1 MFKSRKKLKIFIL
14 ITFIAIFSLFIFGG
28 NIKNS
33 IKSSLNDNN
42 VIKYKFFKDL
52 IKVVSDPR
60 YIMNDYNVNFLP
72 KTQFLELDSYKFK
85 INKEAK
91 YPHFV
96 ETVGENILIISNDLN
111 FYIKNIKDINFE
123 DKNLQFKKINN
134 KLQNLGIKDILDSK
148 FYDKKLYISYKK
160 IINENCTS
168 VAVASAIFNLEKLEF
183 EELFSLDECAKGN
196 LWGGAIDIYK
206 TTGSLGLLLST
217 SDVLRSRDEDT
228 SKSRDN
234 RAQENSSFFNKIL
247 FYDLNTSKLEIFSK
261 GHRNPGSVFVDQ
273 NVILS
278 TEHGPRGGDEINLIK
293 KDGNYGWPTSSYGDL
308 YFSKKKSP
316 YYKKSHKKYDFIE
329 PIYSYV
335 PSIGISAITKVP
347 NNFDE
352 YWEDNYLIAS
362 LYGNSIYRVKF
373 DNDYSK
379 ILFSEKIFIGE
390 RIRDIKIHKN
400 FIILTFER
408 GLDLGILKK
417 KIN

>member
-1 MFKSRKKLKIFIL
+1 MG
-14 ITFIAIFSLFIFGG
+14 SLF
-28 NIKNS
+28 
-33 IKSSLNDNN
+33 
-42 VIKYKFFKDL
+42 
-52 IKVVSDPR
+52 
-60 YIMNDYNVNFLP
+60 
-72 KTQFLELDSYKFK
+72 KT
-85 INKEAK
+85 
-91 YPHFV
+91 
-96 ETVGENILIISNDLN
+96 
-111 FYIKNIKDINFE
+111 
-123 DKNLQFKKINN
+123 
-134 KLQNLGIKDILDSK
+134 
-148 FYDKKLYISYKK
+148 
-160 IINENCTS
+160 
-168 VAVASAIFNLEKLEF
+168 
-183 EELFSLDECAKGN
+183 
-196 LWGGAIDIYK
+196 
-206 TTGSLGLLLST
+206 
-217 SDVLRSRDEDT
+217 
-228 SKSRDN
+228 
-234 RAQENSSFFNKIL
+234 

>member
-148 FYDKKLYISYKK
+148 FYDEKLYISYKK

-168 VAVASAIFNLEKLEF
+168 VAVASAIFNL
-183 EELFSLDECAKGN
+183 
-196 LWGGAIDIYK
+196 
-206 TTGSLGLLLST
+206 
-217 SDVLRSRDEDT
+217 
-228 SKSRDN
+228 
-234 RAQENSSFFNKIL
+234 
-247 FYDLNTSKLEIFSK
+247 
-261 GHRNPGSVFVDQ
+261 
-273 NVILS
+273 
-278 TEHGPRGGDEINLIK
+278 
-293 KDGNYGWPTSSYGDL
+293 
-308 YFSKKKSP
+308 
-316 YYKKSHKKYDFIE
+316 
-329 PIYSYV
+329 
-335 PSIGISAITKVP
+335 
-347 NNFDE
+347 
-352 YWEDNYLIAS
+352 
-362 LYGNSIYRVKF
+362 
-373 DNDYSK
+373 
-379 ILFSEKIFIGE
+379 
-390 RIRDIKIHKN
+390 
-400 FIILTFER
+400 
-408 GLDLGILKK
+408 
-417 KIN
+417 

>member
-148 FYDKKLYISYKK
+148 FYDEKLYISYKK